1 MIRRIGI
8 VGWQGSGKTSLIARI
23 IPELGRRGHTVST
36 MKHAHASFEIDRPGK
51 DSFVHREAGAREVL
65 VASGQRWALIHEERD
80 VDRTPERLIA
90 RMEPVDV
97 LLIEGWKGGAHKK
110 IEVHR
115 PALRRP
121 LLATDDPQ
129 VVAIAAD
136 APVPGCG
143 RPILPL
149 NDESA
154 IVDFVLA
161 ELGLSNRA
169 A

>member
-1 MIRRIGI
+1 MIPRIGI
-8 VGWQGSGKTSLIARI
+8 VGWQGSGKTSLVARL
-23 IPELGRRGHTVST
+23 IPEFNRRGHTVST
-36 MKHAHASFEIDRPGK
+36 LKHAHASFEIDRPGK

-65 VASGQRWALIHEERD
+65 VASGQRWALIHEERN

-90 RMEPVDV
+90 RMEAVDV

-121 LLATDDPQ
+121 LLVADDPMII
-129 VVAIAAD
+129 AIASD
-136 APVPGCG
+136 APVSECD
-143 RPILPL
+143 RRILPL
-149 NDESA
+149 NDETA
-154 IVDFVLA
+154 IVDFILV
-161 ELGLSNRA
+161 ELGISNRA

>member
-1 MIRRIGI
+1 
-8 VGWQGSGKTSLIARI
+8 
-23 IPELGRRGHTVST
+23 
-36 MKHAHASFEIDRPGK
+36 
-51 DSFVHREAGAREVL
+51 
-65 VASGQRWALIHEERD
+65 
-80 VDRTPERLIA
+80 
-90 RMEPVDV
+90 MEPVDV

-129 VVAIAAD
+129 IVAIAAD

-143 RPILPL
+143 RPVLPL